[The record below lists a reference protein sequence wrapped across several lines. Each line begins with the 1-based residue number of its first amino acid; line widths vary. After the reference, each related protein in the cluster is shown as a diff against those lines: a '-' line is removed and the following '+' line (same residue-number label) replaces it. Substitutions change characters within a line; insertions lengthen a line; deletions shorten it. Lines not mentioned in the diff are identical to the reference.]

1 VAMLPGIKHRQPRS
15 RMKALMQR
23 YLLMKT
29 IASAVIAVA
38 VMFGL
43 FLLEVELLVI
53 FGLVTFTLNFVPNI
67 GSFFA
72 IMAPLPLVWLDPD
85 STLIHVA
92 YVAIVPFLIHNTLGN
107 VLEPKLM
114 ASGLELHPLTV
125 VVSLTF
131 WGSMWGVAG
140 AILSVPITCAIR
152 LWLQGLDHPYARKL
166 HRWLDQPMG
175 SGEPLAKEQQKAP
188 SLRTS
193 ASRIIRTAVSSEGSP
208 HVDGD
213 DVQSAPSGLGQ
224 SQQLEPV

>member
-1 VAMLPGIKHRQPRS
+1 MGADDKPHNEGCSP
-15 RMKALMQR
+15 
-23 YLLMKT
+23 
-29 IASAVIAVA
+29 
-38 VMFGL
+38 
-43 FLLEVELLVI
+43 
-53 FGLVTFTLNFVPNI
+53 
-67 GSFFA
+67 
-72 IMAPLPLVWLDPD
+72 
-85 STLIHVA
+85 VA

-114 ASGLELHPLTV
+114 ASGLELHPLT
-125 VVSLTF
+125 
-131 WGSMWGVAG
+131 
-140 AILSVPITCAIR
+140 
-152 LWLQGLDHPYARKL
+152 ARKL

>member
-1 VAMLPGIKHRQPRS
+1 MGADDKPHNEGCSP
-15 RMKALMQR
+15 
-23 YLLMKT
+23 
-29 IASAVIAVA
+29 
-38 VMFGL
+38 
-43 FLLEVELLVI
+43 
-53 FGLVTFTLNFVPNI
+53 
-67 GSFFA
+67 
-72 IMAPLPLVWLDPD
+72 
-85 STLIHVA
+85 VA

-131 WGSMWGVAG
+131 WGSMW
-140 AILSVPITCAIR
+140 
-152 LWLQGLDHPYARKL
+152 LQTANARKL